1 MARLFTSRG
10 FGIAVATA
18 AILLSSFFA
27 FWLVSTSES
36 SNFSISRYLTI
47 PNSQPVTTLNISKK
61 QDRNT
66 SNITRDQYNAAL
78 AKWNSLD
85 VTDYE
90 AIVQDSTSGRW
101 KATVHVDNTNG
112 GSFAP
117 GVPESFSHKVVKFES
132 LDSKAAKMVT
142 DLSELDTVG
151 RLFDEVYNMLYCQEN
166 SCKEQDFF
174 LPSRYVIEF
183 DQTMGY
189 PRFITE
195 TNEYYNVET
204 RIENVNILKRSDK

>member
-1 MARLFTSRG
+1 
-10 FGIAVATA
+10 
-18 AILLSSFFA
+18 
-27 FWLVSTSES
+27 
-36 SNFSISRYLTI
+36 
-47 PNSQPVTTLNISKK
+47 
-61 QDRNT
+61 
-66 SNITRDQYNAAL
+66 
-78 AKWNSLD
+78 
-85 VTDYE
+85 
-90 AIVQDSTSGRW
+90 
-101 KATVHVDNTNG
+101 
-112 GSFAP
+112 
-117 GVPESFSHKVVKFES
+117 
-132 LDSKAAKMVT
+132 MVT